1 MNHFSELLQ
10 KDLFERLFLHW
21 IFSLIQ
27 FTNAVPPPPTVAT
40 VLPMEGRSKLHHKGH
55 NKQPEVTE
63 VTAAKQK
70 LPGQKLL

>member
-27 FTNAVPPPPTVAT
+27 FTNAVLPPPRVAT

-55 NKQPEVTE
+55 NKKQEVTN
-63 VTAAKQK
+63 TAAKQE
-70 LPGQKLL
+70 LPGQELL